1 MKKLFLF
8 GVLSITLL
16 LSSCE
21 PSQPSS
27 DQKASRQQEQMAKEL
42 AAQTGM
48 PSVKNAT
55 MKKQLKMII
64 EECDRQ
70 NLICYAYIVP
80 EMTGKPVLLGKC
92 MGYGIPYATQ
102 YTNPEK
108 ISDSMTQGG
117 YAILPQAD
125 PDGLFKPGSADG
137 TWLLMIDPATNEPH
151 PVFCEPKVL
160 VSPFKLQ

>member
-1 MKKLFLF
+1 MKKLILCSAIALLF
-8 GVLSITLL
+8 V
-16 LSSCE
+16 SCE
-21 PSQPSS
+21 PAQPTS
-27 DQKASRQQEQMAKEL
+27 DQKASRQQEQIAKEL

-108 ISDSMTQGG
+108 IASSLSQGG

-125 PDGLFKPGSADG
+125 PDGLFKPASADG

-160 VSPFKLQ
+160 VTPFKL

>member
-1 MKKLFLF
+1 MKKL
-8 GVLSITLL
+8 VLVFSMLVIAL
-16 LSSCE
+16 LSSSCVE
-21 PSQPSS
+21 RPQSS
-27 DQKASRQQEQMAKEL
+27 DAKASAQQEQIAREL

-70 NLICYAYIVP
+70 NLICYAYIIP
-80 EMTGKPVLLGKC
+80 EMTGRPVLLGKC
-92 MGYGIPYATQ
+92 LGYGIPYATQ

-108 ISDSMTQGG
+108 VVADGANG
-117 YAILPQAD
+117 KWGAIAQAD
-125 PDGLFKPGSADG
+125 PDGLFKPASADG
-137 TWLLMIDPATNEPH
+137 TWLMLIDPATNEPH

-160 VSPFKLQ
+160 VTPFKI